1 MYRPALFPTSMHTI
15 QHTQIDLLRFSKFYI
30 KRKIP
35 CDDDWVVQYVWGM
48 IGKEGDNCERFF
60 ILLMFV
66 QARGNSKH
74 STMGSK

>member
-1 MYRPALFPTSMHTI
+1 MHTTPLY
-15 QHTQIDLLRFSKFYI
+15 TQIDLLRFSKVYI

-66 QARGNSKH
+66 HARGNSKH
-74 STMGSK
+74 STMGSR